1 MTYAPNVLL
10 LTLIGPIIYWC
21 AVLILVLASLCCVL
35 LTLRRPQ
42 RALVYAAASTLTAAL
57 VMAAIPGPHAP
68 VLLTA
73 LLGIATLVLAVL
85 GGGPAVQVVLAL
97 AARGSIPGEHGGI
110 LVSAL
115 DDDAPHAS
123 KKEVLRGGRT
133 IGMLERLATAGG
145 IIAGFPTA
153 VAVLVAIKGVG
164 RFTELDAPEAR
175 ERFIIGTLMSLIWA
189 CACAAVVHFAAH

>member
-1 MTYAPNVLL
+1 VLL
-10 LTLIGPIIYWC
+10 
-21 AVLILVLASLCCVL
+21 LVLASLCCVV

-42 RALVYAAASTLTAAL
+42 RGLVYAAAATLAAAL
-57 VMAAIPGPHAP
+57 LLSAIPGPHAP

-97 AARGSIPGEHGGI
+97 AARGSVPGEHGGI
-110 LVSAL
+110 LVPGP
-115 DDDAPHAS
+115 DDDAPHATT
-123 KKEVLRGGRT
+123 KEVLRGGRT

-145 IIAGFPTA
+145 ILAGFPTA
-153 VAVLVAIKGVG
+153 LAVLVAIKGVG

-189 CACAAVVHFAAH
+189 CACAGIVHFAAH

>member
-1 MTYAPNVLL
+1 MTYGPDVFLL
-10 LTLIGPIIYWC
+10 AFIGPVIYWC
-21 AVLILVLASLCCVL
+21 AVLLLVLASLCCVV

-42 RALVYAAASTLTAAL
+42 RALVYAAAATLAAAL
-57 VMAAIPGPHAP
+57 LMSAIPSPHAP

-110 LVSAL
+110 LVSGA
-115 DDDAPHAS
+115 DDDSPHAS
-123 KKEVLRGGRT
+123 TKEVLRGGRT

-145 IIAGFPTA
+145 IMAGFPTA
-153 VAVLVAIKGVG
+153 LAVLVAIKGVG

-175 ERFIIGTLMSLIWA
+175 ERFIIGTLMSLTWA
-189 CACAAVVHFAAH
+189 CACAGIVHFAAH

>member
-1 MTYAPNVLL
+1 MTYGPNVFL
-10 LTLIGPIIYWC
+10 LTLIWPTIYWA
-21 AVLILVLASLCCVL
+21 AVLILVLASLCCVV

-42 RALVYAAASTLTAAL
+42 RALVYTAAATLAAAL
-57 VMAAIPGPHAP
+57 TMAALPTPHAP
-68 VLLTA
+68 TLVTA

-97 AARGSIPGEHGGI
+97 SAGGGIPGEHGGI
-110 LVSAL
+110 LVSSH
-115 DDDAPHAS
+115 DDEAPHSA

-145 IIAGFPTA
+145 IMAGFPTA

-189 CACAAVVHFAAH
+189 CACAGVVHFAAH

>member
-1 MTYAPNVLL
+1 MTYGPNVYM
-10 LTLIGPIIYWC
+10 LTLIGPIIYWA
-21 AVLILVLASLCCVL
+21 AVLILVLASLCCVV

-42 RALVYAAASTLTAAL
+42 RALVYTAAATLAAAL
-57 VMAAIPGPHAP
+57 AMAALPAPHAP
-68 VLLTA
+68 TLVTA

-97 AARGSIPGEHGGI
+97 AARGSVPGEHGGI
-110 LVSAL
+110 LVSGT
-115 DDDAPHAS
+115 DDEAPHSAT
-123 KKEVLRGGRT
+123 KEVLRGGRT

-145 IIAGFPTA
+145 IMAGFPSA

-189 CACAAVVHFAAH
+189 CACAGVVHFAAH